1 MNLKSISRALTLAF
15 SIAALSMTVSAQS
28 FTVHLKN
35 GDTQSYNND
44 EVERIVFS
52 PDNYVPGGNDTFV
65 FEEPANTYI
74 VSRPGE
80 YDFKAVLPS
89 GKEIEGISK
98 VDWIWAQKL
107 DPQDTDQK
115 LVSDVRFEDGRV
127 RFKATGNYGNVAVAG
142 FNGSGKIV
150 WVWLL
155 WMTPQ
160 PEEKEFEGG
169 GMFLDRFMGAT
180 SANPEDNQRTW
191 GVVLYQWGRP
201 VPIFGGFEEE
211 FSEFGQTFDSARK
224 WTVMNP
230 EYGLEWKVEN
240 EAATMEESI
249 AAPTTFF
256 TKNGNW
262 LPERSTELWAIDKT
276 DYDPSPAGYKLPAYT
291 DWGESF
297 FDNIVV
303 MGDKTGAIYSF
314 NGSESY
320 FPHGIQNRL
329 YDTGVN
335 VLGLPGFMSWNCEY
349 YLNDFSGVLDNP
361 NFPYTLEEAI
371 EMGYVYYTP
380 SRLSVSLIGGLS
392 SVNAA
397 ANPSFAIPIRCVRI
411 KK

>member
-80 YDFKAVLPS
+80 YEFKAVLPS

-150 WVWLL
+150 WVW
-155 WMTPQ
+155 
-160 PEEKEFEGG
+160 
-169 GMFLDRFMGAT
+169 A
-180 SANPEDNQRTW
+180 S
-191 GVVLYQWGRP
+191 
-201 VPIFGGFEEE
+201 
-211 FSEFGQTFDSARK
+211 
-224 WTVMNP
+224 
-230 EYGLEWKVEN
+230 
-240 EAATMEESI
+240 
-249 AAPTTFF
+249 
-256 TKNGNW
+256 
-262 LPERSTELWAIDKT
+262 RS
-276 DYDPSPAGYKLPAYT
+276 Y
-291 DWGESF
+291 
-297 FDNIVV
+297 VR
-303 MGDKTGAIYSF
+303 
-314 NGSESY
+314 
-320 FPHGIQNRL
+320 RL
-329 YDTGVN
+329 
-335 VLGLPGFMSWNCEY
+335 
-349 YLNDFSGVLDNP
+349 
-361 NFPYTLEEAI
+361 
-371 EMGYVYYTP
+371 
-380 SRLSVSLIGGLS
+380 
-392 SVNAA
+392 
-397 ANPSFAIPIRCVRI
+397 
-411 KK
+411 

>member
-15 SIAALSMTVSAQS
+15 SITRLSMTASAQS

-35 GDTQSYNND
+35 GDTQSYNNED
-44 EVERIVFS
+44 VERIVFS
-52 PDNYVPGGNDTFV
+52 PDKYVPGGNETFV

-80 YDFKAVLPS
+80 YEFKAVLPS

-98 VDWIWAQKL
+98 ADWIWAQKL
-107 DPQDTDQK
+107 DPQDTEQK
-115 LVSDVRFEDGRV
+115 LVSDVRLEEGRV

-142 FNGSGKIV
+142 FDGSGKIV

-160 PEEKEFEGG
+160 PEEKQFEGG
-169 GMFLDRFMGAT
+169 SMFLDRFMGAT
-180 SANPEDNQRTW
+180 SANPEDNTRTW
-191 GVVLYQWGRP
+191 GAVVYQWGRP

-211 FSEFGQTFDSARK
+211 FSENGETFDSARK

-230 EYGLEWKVEN
+230 EYGLEWKVEQ
-240 EAATMEESI
+240 AATTMEESI

-256 TKNGNW
+256 AIDGNW
-262 LPERSTELWAIDKT
+262 LDKRAPELWDIDKT
-276 DYDPSPAGYKLPAYT
+276 DYDPSPAGYKIPSYS

-297 FDNIVV
+297 FDYIVV
-303 MGDKTGAIYSF
+303 TDNQTGAIYSF

-320 FPHGIQNRL
+320 FPHGNQNRL
-329 YDTGVN
+329 YDTAEN
-335 VLGLPGFMSWNCEY
+335 VLGLPGFMSWNSGY
-349 YLNDFSGVLDNP
+349 HVNDFLGVLDNP
-361 NFPYTLEEAI
+361 DFPFTLEEAI
-371 EMGYVYYTP
+371 EQGYVYYTP
-380 SRLSVSLIGGLS
+380 TRLSMSLIGGVS